1 MIRFFNT
8 CSFDR
13 EIMRKILYF
22 LLLNS
27 WFLFL
32 HAQNNY
38 VFGPSIRVSDDPPGS
53 SFHSIVSSG
62 QHGIACSGDTV
73 YCVWRDERLG
83 YGAVYFSKSTDAGQ
97 TWGSNVRAA
106 GGLSSF
112 RTSKASI
119 ALDVQ
124 GNIYVVFSARVGPAD
139 DDVYFVKSTDGG
151 ATFSDS
157 VLVNDTT
164 RTLQN
169 NPSIAV
175 DSNGQNVFIAWVDA
189 RNPIDPPNYD
199 IYFSRSTDGGLT
211 FLPSIRIDDTGS
223 DSSWQLYAS
232 IGCTKSG
239 DTVYVAWYDGR
250 HGNTTQYDIYF
261 SRSVDG
267 GQTFE
272 PNIIVN
278 DTAGIG
284 PSSQSH
290 PSLWVSNSGTIYIV
304 WQDHRNGY
312 YQIYCDKSL
321 DGGVTFNQDVKVSD
335 DSCPA
340 IGPSVAVDD
349 SERIYVAWQDVRNSG
364 TSEYDIYFSYS
375 SDSGNT
381 FSEDVRV
388 NDLEVHPA
396 AWDWNANI
404 AANNQGRVFVA
415 WDTDRHEPYGD
426 TDIYF
431 ATGIYQ
437 GIHENKNRNIKKIT
451 MQVSPNPFTNKLR
464 IILPH
469 LGSEEDIVLRIYDI
483 SGRCVKTLYHHNSD
497 QIIWTGI
504 DDRGKVLPAGI
515 YFCQIA
521 IGRNYFIKKVVKID

>member
-1 MIRFFNT
+1 MRGFMKRFIF
-8 CSFDR
+8 
-13 EIMRKILYF
+13 F
-22 LLLNS
+22 LLLS
-27 WFLFL
+27 SCFLLL

-38 VFGPSIRVSDDPPGS
+38 VFGPSIRVNDDPPGS
-53 SFHSIVSSG
+53 SYHGIGSSG
-62 QHGIACSGDTV
+62 QHGIACISDTV
-73 YCVWRDERLG
+73 YCVWTDERLG
-83 YGAVYFSKSTDAGQ
+83 YLAVYFSKSTDGGQ
-97 TWGSNVRAA
+97 NWGTNIKVA
-106 GGLSSF
+106 GGQPDF
-112 RTSKASI
+112 EAAAASI
-119 ALDVQ
+119 ALDIQNYIYIACHVWEP
-124 GNIYVVFSARVGPAD
+124 GPDRNIYFM
-139 DDVYFVKSTDGG
+139 KSTDGG
-151 ATFSDS
+151 SSFSAPI
-157 VLVNDTT
+157 LVNDTT
-164 RTLQN
+164 RASQRS
-169 NPSIAV
+169 PSIAV
-175 DSNGQNVFIAWVDA
+175 DSTGQDVFIAWVDT

-199 IYFSRSTDGGLT
+199 IYFSRSTDGGTT

-223 DSSWQLYAS
+223 DSSWQLNSA

-239 DTVYVAWYDGR
+239 DSVYVAWYDSR

-261 SRSVDG
+261 SRSIDG

-278 DTAGIG
+278 DTAGMA
-284 PSSQSH
+284 PSIQTD
-290 PSLWVSNSGTIYIV
+290 PSLWVSNSGAIYIV
-304 WQDHRNGY
+304 WQDLRNGY
-312 YQIYCDKSL
+312 YQIYCDKSI
-321 DGGVTFNQDVKVSD
+321 DGGISFNQDRKVSD

-388 NDLEVHPA
+388 NDLAVHPG

-437 GIHENKNRNIKKIT
+437 GIHENKNRNVKKIT

-469 LGSEEDIVLRIYDI
+469 LGSEENIVLRIYDI
-483 SGRCVKTLYHHNSD
+483 SGRCVKTLYHRNSD

-521 IGRNYFIKKVVKID
+521 IGRSHFIKKIVKID